1 MRIKTNYD
9 CEIEPKDFAN
19 LQRGHALTATL
30 SDGSVAFR
38 FHMDPALLENG
49 PVRVVGLEKPPPLLT
64 DGSKPKKKVYT
75 HRGTCP
81 FCHRGPL
88 VLEAHIRVKHPDK
101 PLHPTGKFRCG
112 QCPQRYA
119 SAQGLTVHTR
129 SVHSGKAVKKG

>member
-1 MRIKTNYD
+1 MKIKTNYD

-38 FHMDPALLENG
+38 FHMDPALLVENG
-49 PVRVVGLEKPPPLLT
+49 PVRVVGLEKPSPPLLT
-64 DGSKPKKKVYT
+64 DGTPGKKVYT

-88 VLEAHIRVKHPDK
+88 VLEPHIRVKHPDK
-101 PLHPTGKFRCG
+101 PLHPTGKHRCP
-112 QCPQRYA
+112 QCPQRFE

-129 SVHSGKAVKKG
+129 ISHAKKGKA

>member
-1 MRIKTNYD
+1 MRIKTSYD
-9 CEIEPKDFAN
+9 CEIEPRDVAN

-38 FHMDPALLENG
+38 FHMDPALLETG
-49 PVRVVGLEKPPPLLT
+49 PVRVVGLERTPPPLLT

-81 FCHRGPL
+81 YCHRGPL

-101 PLHPTGKFRCG
+101 PLHPAGKHRCP
-112 QCPQRYA
+112 QCPHRFNSVQSLA
-119 SAQGLTVHTR
+119 LHTR
-129 SVHSGKAVKKG
+129 VRHGKKGKD